1 MKQITSNNRIIAI
14 ALITVFSLATVP
26 AALANGSKEVP
37 AELSYVGH
45 INNHQLFQLSVAGTE
60 LNDEFLIL
68 IKDDYGN
75 MVYKENIKSVSFSK
89 RFLFDAEELSIYPLH
104 FEVYSKKT
112 KKSVVYAIN
121 SSISQVENVVV
132 KELK

>member
-1 MKQITSNNRIIAI
+1 MKKIISNNRIIAI

-37 AELSYVGH
+37 AELSYVGQ
-45 INNHQLFQLSVAGTE
+45 IKSHQLFQLSVAGDA

-68 IKDDYGN
+68 IKDDFGN
-75 MVYKENIKSVSFSK
+75 LVYKENIKSASFTK
-89 RFLFDAEELSIYPLH
+89 RFLFDAEELSSYPLH
-104 FEVYSKKT
+104 FEVFSKKT

-121 SSISQVENVVV
+121 SNISQVESVVI

>member
-1 MKQITSNNRIIAI
+1 MKKIIRNNRIIAI

-37 AELSYVGH
+37 AELSYVGQ
-45 INNHQLFQLSVAGTE
+45 IKSHQLFQLSVAGDE

-68 IKDDYGN
+68 IKDDFGN
-75 MVYKENIKSVSFSK
+75 LVYKENIKSASFTK
-89 RFLFDAEELSIYPLH
+89 RFLFDAEELSSYPLH
-104 FEVYSKKT
+104 FEVFSRKT

-121 SSISQVENVVV
+121 SSISQVENVVI